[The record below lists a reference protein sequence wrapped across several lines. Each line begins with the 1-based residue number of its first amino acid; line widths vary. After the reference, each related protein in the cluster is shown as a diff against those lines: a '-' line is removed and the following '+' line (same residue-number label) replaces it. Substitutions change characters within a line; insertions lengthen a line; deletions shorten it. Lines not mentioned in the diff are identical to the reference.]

1 MAILD
6 GLANHHTAKPRRPPI
21 YSSQLAQF
29 CITFDFIC
37 LRIHNLGGF
46 YAYFCG
52 TYVHYAAI
60 LGIYMFTL
68 PYLGSG
74 CPQAGGTF
82 LITLSPGK
90 SIQLSTKRAL
100 RPHPS
105 VWIGCLAALAVTF
118 LSGGLC
124 NAAALPRSPL
134 PRVQIDTGSTAWMM
148 ASTALVM
155 FMIPGLAL
163 FYAGMVRKKNIL
175 ATMMHSYSAL
185 VLVILQWIFFGYM
198 LGFGTDH
205 GGIIGWN
212 PADILLLGVGPHHAV
227 SQSGHYIPETVFC
240 MFQAMFAMI
249 TPAVIAGSIVERMK
263 FSSFLV
269 FVLLWTTFVYD
280 PLVHWVWGGG
290 WLNQL
295 HVADFAGGTV
305 VEIASGVGGLMLSIL
320 IGGRKG
326 YPNQVLQPSSL
337 ALTLLGAGILWFGW
351 YGFNAGSAGA
361 ADGLAGIAFLNTTV
375 AAAAAGFAWNM
386 AEYVH
391 HRRMSTLGL
400 ASGIVAGL
408 VAITPG
414 CGFVAIWASP
424 IIGILAGA
432 ACYLAVQIKAKMG
445 YDDSLDAFGVH
456 GVGGFLG
463 MLLTGL
469 FAIAAVNGVR
479 GLLQGDVHQ
488 FLIQLVAA
496 VSTVLFVAVGT
507 LAVGWIVKV
516 TMGLRVPDVVEVEG
530 LDLGIHGETAWDIGT
545 LPEAA
550 IVAPADS

>member
-1 MAILD
+1 MHRFNARQIPSMAASGVRPAVLIALLMATG
-6 GLANHHTAKPRRPPI
+6 GLI
-21 YSSQLAQF
+21 
-29 CITFDFIC
+29 
-37 LRIHNLGGF
+37 
-46 YAYFCG
+46 
-52 TYVHYAAI
+52 
-60 LGIYMFTL
+60 
-68 PYLGSG
+68 
-74 CPQAGGTF
+74 
-82 LITLSPGK
+82 
-90 SIQLSTKRAL
+90 
-100 RPHPS
+100 
-105 VWIGCLAALAVTF
+105 
-118 LSGGLC
+118 SGGQC
-124 NAAALPRSPL
+124 AAATAPHLHAPV
-134 PRVQIDTGSTAWMM
+134 VQIDTGSTAWMM

-163 FYAGMVRKKNIL
+163 FYAGMVRKKNVL
-175 ATMMHSYSAL
+175 GTMMHSYSAL
-185 VLVILQWIFFGYM
+185 VVIVLQWILFGYM
-198 LGFGTDH
+198 LGFGKDQ
-205 GGIIGWN
+205 GGLIGWN
-212 PADILLLGVGPHHAV
+212 PADILLIGVGPHHAV
-227 SQSGHYIPETVFC
+227 SQGGHYIPETVFC

-263 FSSFLV
+263 FSSFL
-269 FVLLWTTFVYD
+269 FFILLWTTFVYD

-290 WLNQL
+290 WLDQM

-305 VEIASGVGGLMLSIL
+305 VEIASGVGGLMLSLL
-320 IGGRKG
+320 IGRRRG
-326 YPNQVLQPSSL
+326 YPSQVLQPSSL

-408 VAITPG
+408 VAITPA

-424 IIGILAGA
+424 IIGILAGI
-432 ACYLAVQIKAKMG
+432 ACYLAVQVKARLG

-469 FAIAAVNGVR
+469 FAVAAVNGVR

-488 FLIQLVAA
+488 FLIQLLAA
-496 VSTVLFVAVGT
+496 VSTLAFVAVGT
-507 LAVGWIVKV
+507 LAVGWVVKV
-516 TMGLRVPDVVEVEG
+516 TIGLRVSEVVEVEG
-530 LDLGIHGETAWDIGT
+530 LDLGIHGEAAWDIGA
-545 LPEAA
+545 LPEPA
-550 IVAPADS
+550 IVAPANS

>member
-1 MAILD
+1 MYTQPSHRLDFQLAVRRRMVIRLMIVIL
-6 GLANHHTAKPRRPPI
+6 GLAV
-21 YSSQLAQF
+21 F
-29 CITFDFIC
+29 
-37 LRIHNLGGF
+37 
-46 YAYFCG
+46 
-52 TYVHYAAI
+52 
-60 LGIYMFTL
+60 
-68 PYLGSG
+68 
-74 CPQAGGTF
+74 
-82 LITLSPGK
+82 
-90 SIQLSTKRAL
+90 
-100 RPHPS
+100 
-105 VWIGCLAALAVTF
+105 
-118 LSGGLC
+118 SGGIC
-124 NAAALPRSPL
+124 RAASHLPPPL
-134 PRVQIDTGSTAWMM
+134 KAPAVKIDTGSTAWMM

-163 FYAGMVRKKNIL
+163 FYAGMVRKKNVL
-175 ATMMHSYSAL
+175 ATMMHSYTAL
-185 VLVILQWIFFGYM
+185 VVIVLQWILFGYM

-212 PADILLLGVGPHHAV
+212 PADILLIGIGPHHAV
-227 SQSGHYIPETVFC
+227 AQSGHCIPETVFC

-263 FSSFLV
+263 FSSFLL

-290 WLNQL
+290 WLDQL

-305 VEIASGVGGLMLSIL
+305 VEIASGVGGLMLSLL
-320 IGGRKG
+320 IGRRNG

-375 AAAAAGFAWNM
+375 AAAASGFAWNM
-386 AEYVH
+386 AEYIH

-408 VAITPG
+408 VAITPA

-432 ACYLAVQIKAKMG
+432 VCYLAVQIKARLG

-469 FAIAAVNGVR
+469 FAVAAVNGVR

-488 FLIQLVAA
+488 FLIQLLAA
-496 VSTVLFVAVGT
+496 VSTVVFVALGT
-507 LAVGWIVKV
+507 LIVGWIVKA
-516 TMGLRVPDVVEVEG
+516 TIGLRVPDVVEVEG
-530 LDLGIHGETAWDIGT
+530 LDLGIHGEAAWDIGA
-545 LPEAA
+545 LPETS
-550 IVAPADS
+550 IVVPANS